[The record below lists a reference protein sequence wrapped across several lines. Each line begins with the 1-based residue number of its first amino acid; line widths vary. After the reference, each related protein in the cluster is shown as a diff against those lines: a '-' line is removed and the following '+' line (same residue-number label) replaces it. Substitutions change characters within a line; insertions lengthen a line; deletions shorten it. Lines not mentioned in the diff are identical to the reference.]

1 MITIFQLFHSGIDMD
16 PAVFFQL
23 APAAATRGHPWKL
36 LKPHAATR
44 ARRNSFAVRVVNDW
58 NSLPLRIVAAENV
71 NQFKARL
78 DKHWAHCVYDV
89 PLEDG

>member
-1 MITIFQLFHSGIDMD
+1 MVFQLFHEGIDMD

-23 APAAATRGHPWKL
+23 APASTTRGHPWKL

-44 ARRNSFAVRVVNDW
+44 ARHNSFGVCTINDW
-58 NSLPLRIVAAENV
+58 NQLPPRVVAAVTV

-78 DKHWAHCVYDV
+78 DKHWVHLKYDV
-89 PLEDG
+89 PIEDG